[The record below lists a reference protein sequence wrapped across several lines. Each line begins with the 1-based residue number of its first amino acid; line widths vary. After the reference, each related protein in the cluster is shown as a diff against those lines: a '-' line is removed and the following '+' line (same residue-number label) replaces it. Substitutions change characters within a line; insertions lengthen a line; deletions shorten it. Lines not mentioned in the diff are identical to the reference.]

1 MFVSQPPGS
10 SLVSCVKGKDMAN
23 SFCMKSVEKRIVKYG
38 RISERRTV
46 GDPTDFAHSI
56 AKYLPFSPKPII
68 NNTDRRFKIQKPIL
82 ENSNRRELPHFQGSG
97 IIKPVKNVIVSKNV
111 VSVTGSSFHSVKEEL
126 IAAGSPSGCLVK
138 QVRDM
143 REFLFTTFLFIA
155 QHNNIT
161 SATPT
166 GIQTQV
172 LNQLLP

>member
-10 SLVSCVKGKDMAN
+10 FLVSCVKGKDMAN

-56 AKYLPFSPKPII
+56 AKYLPFSPIN

-82 ENSNRRELPHFQGSG
+82 ENSNRRELLHFQGSG
-97 IIKPVKNVIVSKNV
+97 IIKPEKNVIVSKNV

-161 SATPT
+161 SATPA

-172 LNQLLP
+172 LNQFLP

>member
-10 SLVSCVKGKDMAN
+10 FLVSCVKGKDMAN

-56 AKYLPFSPKPII
+56 AKYLPSSPII

-82 ENSNRRELPHFQGSG
+82 ENSNRRELLHFQGSG
-97 IIKPVKNVIVSKNV
+97 IIKPEKNVIISKNV

-155 QHNNIT
+155 QHKNIT
-161 SATPT
+161 SATPA

-172 LNQLLP
+172 LNQFLP

>member
-56 AKYLPFSPKPII
+56 AKYLPFSPIN

-82 ENSNRRELPHFQGSG
+82 ENSNRRELLHFQGSG
-97 IIKPVKNVIVSKNV
+97 IIKPEKNVIISKNV

-161 SATPT
+161 SATPA

-172 LNQLLP
+172 LNQF